1 MHVQAILDDKGTTV
15 ATIRPNAPLTQAI
28 ERFRNEGIG
37 ALVVTDTAGGIL
49 GVLAERDVVHGL
61 AEQGGDVLQQTVE
74 AVMHRRP
81 ATCAAEDDIREAM
94 QTMTRRRLRHLPVL
108 ADGQLAGIISIGDV
122 VKNRLDEMT
131 LEMNVLRDAYI
142 ASH

>member
-81 ATCAAEDDIREAM
+81 ATCAAED
-94 QTMTRRRLRHLPVL
+94 
-108 ADGQLAGIISIGDV
+108 
-122 VKNRLDEMT
+122 
-131 LEMNVLRDAYI
+131 
-142 ASH
+142 